1 VTFTESEFGRTLQPS
16 SGAGTDH
23 AWGSHHILVGGAVKA
38 ADIYGEFPL
47 LALQGPEDVTG
58 RGVWLPSLSLD
69 QYGATLASW
78 FGVADD
84 SLTKVFPNLAKF
96 TPRKLA
102 FL

>member
-1 VTFTESEFGRTLQPS
+1 MVM
-16 SGAGTDH
+16 GA
-23 AWGSHHILVGGAVKA
+23 AVKGG
-38 ADIYGEFPL
+38 DLHGTFPI

-58 RGVWLPSLSLD
+58 RGVWLPSISLE

-78 FGVADD
+78 FGVEDD
-84 SLTKVFPNLAKF
+84 SLVKVFPNVGNF